1 MLFSISSRRTRGVAV
16 VLLGAVLLGAGSL
29 SLRAAPE
36 WSPSPAEGW
45 KPLQL
50 DNLLVKEG
58 SALDFSNL
66 VEPGPAGKHGMLQ
79 INAAGQFVF
88 EKQPGKPVR
97 FFSCSNPMEYWAPE
111 TPEEIAEY
119 AKQVRLAGYN
129 CFRAHYLDL
138 MLMIDTEKDHVPN
151 PKQFQRWD
159 LLASELKKQGVYL
172 YVDISSIWYSYY
184 GNKVRG
190 KAWGPEG
197 RAANLT
203 GRMYWESAA
212 REHWAKGARLLLE
225 HVNPYTGLALK
236 DDPQVIIFGLRN
248 EAGIHFSLTHY
259 NKNREQDAGLIGP
272 FRAWLQKRYT
282 SIDQLNQAWR
292 PATPYADF
300 AAIPFPARDGTAPAT
315 ADLQRFIVDT
325 ELELL
330 TWMKGELKK
339 IGTRALIQDY
349 NVGVGF
355 SHNLTRSALPM
366 VETHSYHDHPSAY
379 ISAGSAMPNE
389 SAAAKGMAY
398 LAWANEVQQL
408 DRPFIVTEWGY
419 PYWNQWRYES
429 GLTAPAYG
437 ALQGWQL
444 LNHSHEPIHLQAKT
458 TLRPFKIPHDP
469 PEKIAERMAA
479 LLFARGDVAP
489 SSHTVEVKI
498 DPEGAFARWG
508 GEGYMP
514 ASIRR
519 LTLLLHTGI
528 RVVNF
533 PSSLAGAP
541 VKADASLRIHPTEKA
556 LVWEDDLDS
565 KETPDLTAM
574 VAALKKR
581 QLLPA
586 QNRTDVA
593 TGVFQSDTGELTLDT
608 ARKIMTVNTPR
619 SQAAALP
626 AGSAPVKL
634 KDVEMTNLGDSAS
647 FFIGSLDAAPL
658 TESRRMLILGV
669 GDAINSGAV
678 FADKDRKVL
687 KELGSFP
694 ILVKP
699 VRGEIVLRRPVAKNA
714 RVRLWALEFNG
725 SRVREV
731 PVQTT
736 ADQIKIQLVTAE
748 DANPIF
754 QYELILE

>member
-1 MLFSISSRRTRGVAV
+1 MLISILRRRVRFLAS
-16 VLLGAVLLGAGSL
+16 VLWLGCGFVSVQ
-29 SLRAAPE
+29 AAPE
-36 WSPSPAEGW
+36 WSPSATEGW
-45 KPLQL
+45 KPVVLE
-50 DNLLVKEG
+50 DLLVKEG

-66 VEPGPAGKHGMLQ
+66 VEPGPAGKHGKLQ

-138 MLMIDTEKDHVPN
+138 MLMIDTDTDHVPN

-159 LLASELKKQGVYL
+159 LLAAELKKQGVYL

-197 RAANLT
+197 RKVNLT
-203 GRMYWESAA
+203 GRMYWEPAA

-259 NKNREQDAGLIGP
+259 NKNREQESGLIGP
-272 FRAWLQKRYT
+272 FRTWLQKRYQT
-282 SIDQLNQAWR
+282 IEALNKAWR
-292 PATPYADF
+292 VTTPYTDF
-300 AAIPFPARDGTAPAT
+300 EAIPFPAREGVAPAT

-330 TWMKGELKK
+330 TWMKGEIQK
-339 IGTRALIQDY
+339 IGTHALIQDY
-349 NVGVGF
+349 NVGVAFGN
-355 SHNLTRSALPM
+355 NLTRSALPM

-379 ISAGSAMPNE
+379 INAGSTMANE
-389 SAAAKGMAY
+389 SAASMGMAY
-398 LAWANEVQQL
+398 VSWANEVQQL

-419 PYWNQWRYES
+419 PYWNQWRYEA
-429 GLTAPAYG
+429 GLSAPAYG
-437 ALQGWQL
+437 ALQGWQM

-469 PEKIAERMAA
+469 PEKIAERMAV
-479 LLFARGDVAP
+479 LLFARGDVSP
-489 SSHTVEVKI
+489 STHTVEVKI
-498 DPEGAFARWG
+498 DPEGVFSRWG
-508 GEGYMP
+508 GDGYMP
-514 ASIRR
+514 PAIRR
-519 LTLLLHTGI
+519 LTLLLHSGI
-528 RVVNF
+528 RVVSF
-533 PSSLAGAP
+533 SSSLTGAP
-541 VKADASLRIHPTEKA
+541 IQVDASLRIHPTAQA
-556 LVWEDDLDS
+556 LVWESDPEA
-565 KETPDLTAM
+565 KETPDVVAM
-574 VAALKKR
+574 VEALRKR
-581 QLLPA
+581 KLLPA
-586 QNRTDVA
+586 SNRTDA
-593 TGVFQSDTGELTLDT
+593 AAGIFQSDTGQLTLDT
-608 ARKIMTVNTPR
+608 ARKIMTVDTPR

-626 AGSAPVKL
+626 TGSAPVKL
-634 KDVEMTNLGDSAS
+634 KDVDITNQGESAS
-647 FFIGSLDAAPL
+647 FFVGSLDAVPL
-658 TESRRMLILGV
+658 VESKRLLILSV

-678 FADKDRKVL
+678 FTDKNRKVL

-694 ILVKP
+694 ILAKSI
-699 VRGEIVLRRPVAKNA
+699 RAEIVLRRPLAKNA
-714 RVRLWALEFNG
+714 KVRLWALAFNG
-725 SRVREV
+725 DRIKEV
-731 PVQTT
+731 PVQV
-736 ADQIKIQLVTAE
+736 APDQIKIQLNTTE
-748 DANPIF
+748 EPHPIF
-754 QYELILE
+754 QYELVVE